1 MKLRSIG
8 TKTLLLTMAV
18 FFLST
23 LSFAQTPQEKGL
35 QLMKKVEKNPVFEK
49 TLSETTF
56 HIYDGQG
63 KKLFSK
69 KSRSAAFMNNYKDS
83 DKRTRNSI
91 AYFYAPADDKGN
103 GSLSIENEDKDDDQ
117 WIYLKGLRK
126 PKRIVGSDKSSSF
139 MGSDFSNGDVS
150 GKDIDDSNYKW
161 IATEKATSKFE
172 KTKKGKKSVY
182 KKKTTNVEKIEA
194 VFKEKQKQ
202 NDYGYSKTIFWIHV
216 KSGLP
221 FKAEYYDLNGQL
233 SKKARLISFTIKKNR
248 DGKKV
253 FIPTSLEMKNMLKGT
268 KTVMRMKN
276 IKTEKKASKVKKS
289 MFKVEYL
296 TRKWW

>member
-18 FFLST
+18 FFLSI

-35 QLMKKVEKNPVFEK
+35 QLMKKIERNPVFET

-56 HIYDGQG
+56 HIDDGQG

-150 GKDIDDSNYKW
+150 AKDIDDSNYKW

-182 KKKTTNVEKIEA
+182 KKKTTNVEKIEI

-202 NDYGYSKTIFWIHV
+202 NDYGYSKTIVWIHV

-276 IKTEKKASKVKKS
+276 IKTEKKASKVKKD